1 MASKL
6 TLNAKNLEALGAARL
21 AELLLELSN
30 GNGAAKRQLRLAL
43 AAGSSVEEAAQ
54 EVRKRLASIGRSGT
68 YIDWRKRNT
77 LASDLQAQHRAIT
90 GPIAAADAAIALELL
105 WRFLDLADGVLA
117 RSSDGSGTLADPFR
131 AALADLGPLAS
142 AAGAEPLAIAD
153 QLFELLGTN
162 DYGQFDGLLPAV
174 AAALGEPGLA
184 RLEALILQQGLVDGQ
199 RVMLQIAEARGDLDA
214 YLARVPAQQLQWPDG
229 AAAVADRFLAADRAE
244 EALAI
249 LDQAAQAAKSWSSPH
264 WTESRIAALDALRR
278 SDEAQAL
285 RWQAFGRTLSIP
297 YLRAYLQGLPAFEDV
312 EAEEKAFAL
321 VEHHPNPIEALA
333 FLVAWPALPR
343 AATYV
348 LHHWDQ
354 DSWDGQDQ
362 APLAAAAER
371 LSGPSPLAATKLY
384 RQLLVEALWLGGA
397 KRHRQAVSHLGTCKD
412 LAAAIADWQGLE
424 DHGAFVA
431 GLRDSFAMNWSVRAL
446 LDD

>member
-30 GNGAAKRQLRLAL
+30 GDAAAKRQLRLAL

-54 EVRKRLASIGRSGT
+54 EVRKRLASIARSGT
-68 YIDWRKRNT
+68 YIDWRKRKT
-77 LASDLQAQHRAIT
+77 LVSDLQAQHRAIT
-90 GPIAAADAAIALELL
+90 GPIAAADAAIALDLL
-105 WRFLDLADGVLA
+105 WRYLDLADGLLA
-117 RSSDGSGTLADPFR
+117 RSSDSTGTLADLFGAAMADVVPL
-131 AALADLGPLAS
+131 AAAAGADPLALADH
-142 AAGAEPLAIAD
+142 
-153 QLFELLGTN
+153 LFELLAAN

-184 RLEALILQQGLVDGQ
+184 RLEALILQQGLLDGQ

-214 YLARVPAQQLQWPDG
+214 YLARVPAQELQWPDG
-229 AAAVADRFLAADRAE
+229 AAAVADRFLAAGRAE

-249 LDQAAQAAKSWSSPH
+249 LDQAAQAAKAWPAPQ
-264 WTESRIAALDALRR
+264 WTDSRIAVLDALGR
-278 SDEAQAL
+278 SDEAQEL
-285 RWQAFGRTLSIP
+285 RWQGFGRTLSIP
-297 YLRAYLQGLPAFEDV
+297 YLRAYLKRLPAFEDV
-312 EAEEKAFAL
+312 DAEERAFAL
-321 VEHHPNPIEALA
+321 VESHPSPIEVLS

-343 AATYV
+343 AASYV
-348 LHHWDQ
+348 IHHWDQ
-354 DSWDGQDQ
+354 DSWDGEDQ

-371 LSGPSPLAATKLY
+371 LSGGYPLAATLLY

-397 KRHRQAVSHLGTCKD
+397 KRYRQAVSHLGTCKD
-412 LAAAIADWQGLE
+412 LAAAIADWQGLA

-431 GLRDSFAMNWSVRAL
+431 GLKEAFSMNWSVRAL
-446 LDD
+446 IEG

>member
-6 TLNAKNLEALGAARL
+6 TLNAKNLEALGAERL

-54 EVRKRLASIGRSGT
+54 EVRKRLASIARSGT
-68 YIDWRKRNT
+68 FIDWRKRKT
-77 LASDLQAQHRAIT
+77 LASDLQAQHRAIA
-90 GPIAAADAAIALELL
+90 GPIAAADPAIALDLL

-131 AALADLGPLAS
+131 AALADLGPLA
-142 AAGAEPLAIAD
+142 AAARTDPRAIAD
-153 QLFELLGTN
+153 QLFELLAAN

-184 RLEALILQQGLVDGQ
+184 RLEELILQQGLLDGQ

-229 AAAVADRFLAADRAE
+229 AAAVADRFLAAGRAA

-249 LDQAAQAAKSWSSPH
+249 LDQAVQAAQAWQAPR
-264 WTESRIAALDALRR
+264 WTECRIATLDALGRT
-278 SDEAQAL
+278 DEAQML
-285 RWQAFGRTLSIP
+285 RWQAFERSLSIP
-297 YLRAYLQGLPAFEDV
+297 YLRAYMQGLPAFEDGD
-312 EAEEKAFAL
+312 AEEQAFAL
-321 VEHHPNPIEALA
+321 VERHPNPIEALT

-343 AATYV
+343 ASTYV
-348 LHHWDQ
+348 LRHWDQ
-354 DSWDGQDQ
+354 DSWHGEDQ

-371 LSGPSPLAATKLY
+371 LSGPYPLAATRLY

-397 KRHRQAVSHLGTCKD
+397 KRYRQAVSHLGTCRD
-412 LAAAIADWQGLE
+412 LAGSIADWQGLG
-424 DHGAFVA
+424 DHGTFVA
-431 GLRDSFAMNWSVRAL
+431 GLKESFAMNWSVRAL
-446 LDD
+446 LGD